1 MQSPG
6 CVDPARIDIPHGDL
20 SESQSAAHGHR
31 RATGILGPVAEL
43 AEVVRAPAERRSIGA
58 QAAAVSAAGAYAD
71 PVKEERRGPRAGR
84 SGHARRRTDVWRE
97 DDTGGRSGNAT
108 ARSGQP
114 RYRSRLLPAQLT
126 CCEQS

>member
-71 PVKEERRGPRAGR
+71 PVKEERGWPGTGR
-84 SGHARRRTDVWRE
+84 SRHARGRTDVWWN
-97 DDTGGRSGNAT
+97 DDAGGRSRDAG

-114 RYRSRLLPAQLT
+114 G
-126 CCEQS
+126 